1 MNARKKLLLILSTQ
15 IATIL
20 MVVLHARVWKDFL
33 KMLSLAMV
41 RQALKK
47 ICFTHS
53 DNSED
58 TLLKMSTGTRTKIS
72 RLVAAVKFWNNI
84 N

>member
-1 MNARKKLLLILSTQ
+1 MEGFSKDVVACIGKTNIKKN
-15 IATIL
+15 
-20 MVVLHARVWKDFL
+20 
-33 KMLSLAMV
+33 
-41 RQALKK
+41 
-47 ICFTHS
+47 CFTHS

-58 TLLKMSTGTRTKIS
+58 TLQKMSTGTRTKIS

>member
-47 ICFTHS
+47 IVLHTQII
-53 DNSED
+53 
-58 TLLKMSTGTRTKIS
+58 LKILS
-72 RLVAAVKFWNNI
+72 
-84 N
+84 